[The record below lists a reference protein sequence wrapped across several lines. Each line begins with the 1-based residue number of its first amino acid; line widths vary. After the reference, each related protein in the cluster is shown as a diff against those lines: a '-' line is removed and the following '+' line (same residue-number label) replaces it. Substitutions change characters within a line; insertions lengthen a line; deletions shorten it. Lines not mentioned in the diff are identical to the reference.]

1 MIQRTLFAKNHFGQ
15 TSTSGKSLSLPLLSF
30 ICCLLVN
37 LGATASAQIVGDN
50 TLPDNSA
57 PLTIDN
63 MTRISGG
70 TTAGSNLFHSFEQF
84 SLSVGNTAW
93 FDNASTIENIIGRV
107 TGDSISNI
115 DGLIRANGTAN
126 LFLINPNGI
135 IFGENSALDIGGSFV
150 GSTADSLKFADG
162 NEFSAVDPQAPPL
175 LKVNIPVGLQYGN
188 NNGDLVVQGSG
199 NQLQFNDPDNFDFT
213 VDRSFRPTGLEVDQG
228 KTLALVGGNVFLDG
242 GNLTAD
248 AGGIKLGS
256 VADHEFVPFDLTE
269 SGLNF
274 DYTEVSDFK
283 NINLTNASSLEVSG
297 NGAGNVQVQGKEVII
312 TDGSA
317 ILADTVGDSN
327 GGKLQ
332 VNASQLL
339 VVAGTSLDSPLNLP
353 FISRLST
360 DVAPGATGNGGD
372 IELNSANLIIADG
385 AQVISSSYG
394 DGDTGNIKVDAD
406 YLELFSGSSILDS
419 SGLFTLAFGKGN
431 GGDIDIDANNIVV
444 DLGAQAGTIT
454 FGSGDGGNLFARANQ
469 IELVGTSPSGIPS
482 SFLANVDFLAN
493 VESEAPGN
501 GGQLNIETEFL
512 SITDG
517 AQVAVTTFGNGNAG
531 ILDVKAKEI
540 ELIRSSSQGS
550 PSGLFSTVEFDE
562 EFEAIGN
569 GGQIKVEVNKLN
581 IVDGAQIAA
590 TTFAVGRGGSIN
602 LEANEIELSGGTSET
617 PSGLFTAV
625 SPSAEGDG
633 GRLEIDTGSL
643 KVINGGQIAV
653 STAGIG
659 AGGELEITAD
669 EIELSGRSEFGASG
683 IFGNAISISND
694 IIGTGNGGNL
704 KINTNSLTILDGATI
719 SASNFSSS
727 NSEIQPGAGQA
738 GSIEIKANDVKLDTA
753 LANFPSSITA
763 STYNNGGGNISLN
776 IAGDISISNH
786 SEIDADS
793 RGDAAGGNIN
803 LTADNLNL
811 NSQGRVS
818 VNSTGSGQA
827 GNIIIGVNN
836 LNAEEGR
843 ITATSENS
851 GGGDIH
857 LATDFILLENSELS
871 TSVSNGDG
879 GGGNLDI
886 DSNYVIVKDNSNIIA
901 NANRGDGG
909 NIDITTQVFLLTAD
923 SLVDASSQ
931 FGVDGVVDIN
941 SPDVEQQIDIGQLP
955 AKVTDPAALITA
967 ICPKNEANALSNT
980 GKGGLADNPTQHLR
994 GESVWEDLRDFVDV
1008 PTVDNL
1014 SRSVRGQEIIE
1025 ARAWN
1030 INNKGNVELL
1040 SYIPTQN
1047 KPDYWTLFNKCRK

>member
-1 MIQRTLFAKNHFGQ
+1 MIQRTLLARSYFEQ

-50 TLPDNSA
+50 TLPNNSA

-70 TTAGSNLFHSFEQF
+70 TTAGTNLFHSFEQF

-135 IFGENSALDIGGSFV
+135 VFGENSALDIGGSFV

-175 LKVNIPVGLQYGN
+175 LTVNIPVGLQYGN

-199 NQLQFNDPDNFDFT
+199 NQLQFNPNFT
-213 VDRSFRPTGLEVDQG
+213 VDRSSRPTGLEVDQG

-256 VADHEFVPFDLTE
+256 VADHEFVPFGLTE

-274 DYTEVSDFK
+274 DYTEVSNFK
-283 NINLTNASSLEVSG
+283 NINLANASSLEVSG

-317 ILADTVGDSN
+317 ILADTLGDSD

-332 VNASQLL
+332 INASELL
-339 VVAGTSLDSPLNLP
+339 EVAGTSLDLP

-360 DVAPGATGNGGD
+360 DVVPGATGNSGD
-372 IELNSANLIIADG
+372 IELNSANLTISDG

-394 DGDTGNIKVDAD
+394 DGNTGNIKVNAD
-406 YLELFSGSSILDS
+406 YVKLLRGSDILDS
-419 SGLFTLAFGKGN
+419 SGLFTLVFGKGN
-431 GGDIDIDANNIVV
+431 GGDIDIDANNILVSG
-444 DLGAQAGTIT
+444 GAQAATIT
-454 FGSGDGGNLFARANQ
+454 FADGHGGDLFAKANQ
-469 IELVGTSPSGIPS
+469 IELIGTSGGGKPS
-482 SFLANVDFLAN
+482 SLLAN
-493 VESEAPGN
+493 VEFEASGN
-501 GGQLNIETEFL
+501 GGKLNIETGFL
-512 SITDG
+512 SITGG
-517 AQVAVTTFGNGNAG
+517 AQVSVTTFGNGNAG
-531 ILDVKAKEI
+531 ILDVKAEEI
-540 ELIRSSSQGS
+540 ELIGSSSQGS
-550 PSGLFSTVEFDE
+550 PSGLFSTVESDE

-590 TTFAVGRGGSIN
+590 TTFAVGSGGSIN
-602 LEANEIELSGGTSET
+602 LEANEIELSGGADKT

-625 SPSAEGDG
+625 APSAEGDG
-633 GRLEIDTGSL
+633 GKLAIDTGSL
-643 KVINGGQIAV
+643 KVIDGGQIAV

-669 EIELSGRSEFGASG
+669 EIGLSGGRAEFGASG
-683 IFGNAISISND
+683 IFGNAIL
-694 IIGTGNGGNL
+694 GTGNGGNL

-719 SASNFSSS
+719 SASNFSSI
-727 NSEIQPGAGQA
+727 NSEIPAGAGQA
-738 GSIEIKANDVKLDTA
+738 GSIEIKANAVKLDTA
-753 LANFPSSITA
+753 FDDAPSSITA
-763 STYNNGGGNISLN
+763 STNNNGGGNISLN
-776 IAGDISISNH
+776 IAGDITISNN

-793 RGDAAGGNIN
+793 KGNATGGNIN
-803 LTADNLNL
+803 ITADNLNL
-811 NSQGRVS
+811 NSEGRVS
-818 VNSTGSGQA
+818 VDSNGLGQA
-827 GNIIIGVNN
+827 GNIIIEVND
-836 LNAEEGR
+836 LKAEEGK
-843 ITATSENS
+843 ITATSEKS
-851 GGGDIH
+851 GGGDID
-857 LATDFILLENSELS
+857 LVTDFILLENSELS
-871 TSVSNGDG
+871 TSVFNGDG
-879 GGGNLDI
+879 GGGNLTI
-886 DSNYVIVKDNSNIIA
+886 DSDYVIVKDNSSIIA

-909 NIDITTQVFLLTAD
+909 NIDITTQVFLLATD

-931 FGVDGVVDIN
+931 FGVDGIVDIN
-941 SPDVEQQIDIGQLP
+941 SPNIDQQIDIGQLP
-955 AKVTDPAALITA
+955 AKVTDPTGLITA
-967 ICPKNEANALSNT
+967 ICPKDKANALSNT

-994 GESVWEDLRDFVDV
+994 GESVWEDLRDFLDV

-1025 ARAWN
+1025 AKAWN

-1047 KPDYWTLFNKCRK
+1047 KPDYWTLFNQCRR

>member
-1 MIQRTLFAKNHFGQ
+1 MIQQSLLAKTHFEQ
-15 TSTSGKSLSLPLLSF
+15 TSKPRKSLSLPLLSF
-30 ICCLLVN
+30 ICCLLLN

-50 TLPDNSA
+50 TLPNNSD

-93 FDNASTIENIIGRV
+93 FDNGLTIENIIGRV

-135 IFGENSALDIGGSFV
+135 VFGENSALDIGGSFV

-199 NQLQFNDPDNFDFT
+199 NQLQFNPDFT
-213 VDRSFRPTGLEVDQG
+213 VDRSSRPRGLEVDQG

-274 DYTEVSDFK
+274 DYTEVSNFK
-283 NINLTNASSLEVSG
+283 NINLINASSLEVSG

-317 ILADTVGDSN
+317 ILADTMGDSN

-332 VNASQLL
+332 VNASELL
-339 VVAGTSLDSPLNLP
+339 VVAGTSLDLP

-360 DVAPGATGNGGD
+360 DVATGATGNGGD

-394 DGDTGNIKVDAD
+394 DGDTGNIIVRAD
-406 YLELFSGSSILDS
+406 DLELISGSRIARS
-419 SGLFTLAFGKGN
+419 SGLFTLVFGAGN
-431 GGDIDIDANNIVV
+431 GGNVDLKANNISLI
-444 DLGAQAGTIT
+444 DGAEVSTLT
-454 FGSGDGGNLFARANQ
+454 FGRGNGGNISAKANQ
-469 IELVGTSPSGIPS
+469 IEFKGISPGGTSSA
-482 SFLANVDFLAN
+482 LLAN
-493 VESEAPGN
+493 VEVG
-501 GGQLNIETEFL
+501 
-512 SITDG
+512 
-517 AQVAVTTFGNGNAG
+517 
-531 ILDVKAKEI
+531 
-540 ELIRSSSQGS
+540 SS
-550 PSGLFSTVEFDE
+550 
-562 EFEAIGN
+562 GN
-569 GGQIKVEVNKLN
+569 GGQIDIETQKLRMT
-581 IVDGAQIAA
+581 DGGQIAA
-590 TTFAVGRGGSIN
+590 TTFGSGRGGLIN
-602 LEANEIELSGGTSET
+602 VNADEIELSGISPNA

-625 SPSAEGDG
+625 APPAEGNG
-633 GRLEIDTGSL
+633 GTLVIDTESL
-643 KVINGGQIAV
+643 KVIDGGQIAV

-659 AGGELEITAD
+659 NGGSLEITAD

-683 IFGNAISISND
+683 IFGNAIL
-694 IIGTGNGGNL
+694 GTGNGGNL
-704 KINTNSLTILDGATI
+704 NINTNSLNILDGATI

-727 NSEIQPGAGQA
+727 NSEIPAGEGQA

-753 LANFPSSITA
+753 SADFPSSITA
-763 STYNNGGGNISLN
+763 STNNNGGGNIDLD
-776 IAGDISISNH
+776 IAGDISISNS
-786 SEIDADS
+786 SEINADS
-793 RGDAAGGNIN
+793 KGTANGGNIN
-803 LTADNLNL
+803 LWADNLNL
-811 NSQGRVS
+811 NSQGQVSVDSNSEERVS
-818 VNSTGSGQA
+818 ANTTSSGNA
-827 GNIIIGVNN
+827 GNISIEVNN
-836 LNAEEGR
+836 LNAEEGN
-843 ITATSENS
+843 ITATSKDS
-851 GGGDIH
+851 GGGDIY
-857 LATDFILLENSELS
+857 LTTDFILLENSKLS
-871 TSVSNGDG
+871 TSVSDGTG
-879 GGGNLDI
+879 GGGNLTI
-886 DSNYVIVKDNSNIIA
+886 DSDYVIVKDNSSIIA
-901 NANRGDGG
+901 NADEGDGG

-941 SPDVEQQIDIGQLP
+941 SPDIEQQIDIGQLP
-955 AKVTDPAALITA
+955 AKVTDPTALITA
-967 ICPKNEANALSNT
+967 ICPKDKANALSNT

-994 GESVWEDLRDFVDV
+994 GESVWEDLRDFVNV
-1008 PTVDNL
+1008 STVDDL
-1014 SRSVRGQEIIE
+1014 SRSVRGKEIIE

-1040 SYIPTQN
+1040 SYLPTQN
-1047 KPDYWTLFNKCRK
+1047 KPDYWTLFNQCRN